1 MKKGELINEV
11 SKVVKTK
18 EDARAAVDG
27 VLSSINKAL
36 EKDDALVARR
46 AHLERMASNGTI
58 HMKLGDVVRMRIEEI
73 ELQHNMLYAVQTEA
87 YLQKAIAAWGKDPSI
102 FDINRDMIQRLL
114 NTEAR
119 RLKKAG
125 KDNYAANRLR
135 KALHA
140 LFQWTIDR
148 YDLVDQ
154 KNPVARTKKFPITE
168 RVKYVPEQWELDMVE
183 QNLNA
188 EQRLLFLFLLQTGCR
203 LGEALNL
210 KVKDLDFDKR
220 LVTLWSRKSKGT
232 NLVYRSVPMPLI
244 VDEFKLPSSPNARIF
259 KTWSSHPVFLDKT
272 IQRVNAENA
281 TVALSNWKE
290 TWKTK
295 MMTRFNWHNLRHR
308 TCSRW
313 LKDNMP
319 IDEVMHR
326 LGHKNLAETM
336 AYAQLL
342 GYSQCTF
349 MESQVKR
356 SIVGILKSTRNA
368 RKPRKKVDLTS

>member
-1 MKKGELINEV
+1 M
-11 SKVVKTK
+11 
-18 EDARAAVDG
+18 AR
-27 VLSSINKAL
+27 
-36 EKDDALVARR
+36 
-46 AHLERMASNGTI
+46 SNNTS
-58 HMKLGDVVRMRIEEI
+58 HMKLGDVVRMRIEQI
-73 ELQHNMLYAVQTEA
+73 ELQHTMLYAVQAEV
-87 YLQKAIAAWGKDPSI
+87 YLQKAIDAWGKHTPI

-114 NTEAR
+114 NSEAS
-119 RLKKAG
+119 RLKRAG
-125 KDNYAANRLR
+125 KDNYAAKRLR
-135 KALHA
+135 TALHS
-140 LFQWTIDR
+140 LFQWTINR
-148 YDLVDQ
+148 YGLVDQ
-154 KNPVARTKKFPITE
+154 RNPVARTKKFPITE
-168 RVKYVPEQWELDMVE
+168 KGKYVPEQWELDMVE

-188 EQRLLFLFLLQTGCR
+188 KQRLLFLFVLQTGCR

-220 LVTLWSRKSKGT
+220 LVTLWNRKSKRT
-232 NLVYRSVPMPLI
+232 NLVYRCVPMPSI

-272 IQRVNAENA
+272 IQRVNKKNA
-281 TVALSNWKE
+281 TGDLSNWQE

-308 TCSRW
+308 ACSLW

-319 IDEVMHR
+319 IYEVMHR
-326 LGHKNLAETM
+326 LGHKNLAVTK

>member
-1 MKKGELINEV
+1 MKKGDLINEV

-18 EDARAAVDG
+18 KDAQTAVDC
-27 VLSSINKAL
+27 VFSSITKAL
-36 EKDDALVARR
+36 EKGSARVSR
-46 AHLERMASNGTI
+46 KTHLEGMASNGTI
-58 HMKLGDVVRMRIEEI
+58 RMKLGDVVRMRIEEI
-73 ELQHNMLYAVQTEA
+73 ELQHTMLYAVQTEG
-87 YLQKAIAAWGKDPSI
+87 YLQKAIDAWGKEFSI
-102 FDINRDMIQRLL
+102 FDINRDMIQRLF
-114 NTEAR
+114 NTEAK

-135 KALHA
+135 IALHA

-154 KNPVARTKKFPITE
+154 RNPVARTKKFPITE

-188 EQRLLFLFLLQTGCR
+188 KERLLFLFVLQTGCR

-210 KVKDLDFDKR
+210 KVKDLNFDKR

-232 NLVYRSVPMPLI
+232 NLVYRHVPMPLI
-244 VDEFKLPSSPNARIF
+244 VDEFKLPSSHNARIF

-272 IQRVNAENA
+272 IQRVNEKSA
-281 TVALSNWKE
+281 TGALSNWQE

-308 TCSRW
+308 ACSRW
-313 LKDNMP
+313 LKDNMS
-319 IDEVMHR
+319 IYEVMHR
-326 LGHKNLAETM
+326 LGHKNLAVTM

-342 GYSQCTF
+342 GCSQFTL
-349 MESQVKR
+349 MESQE
-356 SIVGILKSTRNA
+356 
-368 RKPRKKVDLTS
+368 VDSWDF

>member
-1 MKKGELINEV
+1 MKKGDLINEV

-18 EDARAAVDG
+18 KDAQAVVDG
-27 VLSSINKAL
+27 VLPSITKAL
-36 EKDDALVARR
+36 EKGDALLSRR
-46 AHLERMASNGTI
+46 AHLERMASNGTFD
-58 HMKLGDVVRMRIEEI
+58 MKLGDVVRMRIEEI
-73 ELQHNMLYAVQTEA
+73 ELQHTKLYAVQTEA
-87 YLQKAIAAWGKDPSI
+87 YLQKAINAWGKHTPA

-114 NTEAR
+114 NSEAN
-119 RLKKAG
+119 RLKRAG

-135 KALHA
+135 TALHA

-154 KNPVARTKKFPITE
+154 RNPVARTKKFPITE

-183 QNLNA
+183 QNLNTK
-188 EQRLLFLFLLQTGCR
+188 QRLLFLFVLQTGCR

-232 NLVYRSVPMPLI
+232 NLVYRRVPMPLI
-244 VDEFKLPSSPNARIF
+244 VDEFKLPSSHNARIF

-272 IQRVNAENA
+272 IQRVNEKNA
-281 TVALSNWKE
+281 AGYRSNWQE

-295 MMTRFNWHNLRHR
+295 LMTRFNWHNLRHR
-308 TCSRW
+308 TCSLW
-313 LKDNMP
+313 LKENMP
-319 IDEVMHR
+319 IYEVKHR
-326 LGHKNLAETM
+326 LGHKNLAVTM

-342 GYSQCTF
+342 GHSRFTLMGSQ
-349 MESQVKR
+349 E
-356 SIVGILKSTRNA
+356 
-368 RKPRKKVDLTS
+368 VDSWDF